1 MDGGI
6 VDNQGIEPI
15 LLAEQRMET
24 SLGCKDG
31 KCLDLI
37 IVSDVASP
45 YMSAYQPSDV
55 HLPKGLNRMTLKK
68 LTASIWGVGIGL
80 TVATALSLVF
90 TSTSFL
96 SGVLVAVWVLVVG
109 ILIIYTVMKKKLISV
124 AAKSVIQDSIPAV
137 MNLRFG
143 DIATLLANRVSSVL
157 LLVSSVFMKH
167 LRRMDYRSIYRD
179 DDWKNRCMMNGVN

>member
-1 MDGGI
+1 MF
-6 VDNQGIEPI
+6 
-15 LLAEQRMET
+15 LLGYDIGSSSVKA
-24 SLGCKDG
+24 SL
-31 KCLDLI
+31 
-37 IVSDVASP
+37 V
-45 YMSAYQPSDV
+45 
-55 HLPKGLNRMTLKK
+55 
-68 LTASIWGVGIGL
+68 
-80 TVATALSLVF
+80 LSLIHIC
-90 TSTSFL
+90 
-96 SGVLVAVWVLVVG
+96 VLVAVWVLVVG

-179 DDWKNRCMMNGVN
+179 DDWKNRCMMNGVYELRPDEAWASKLKSGQLPEYLKPSNKIQQHSTTVSYTHLQRIRYKGIA

>member
-1 MDGGI
+1 MLI
-6 VDNQGIEPI
+6 NFRCTFAERIEPDDT
-15 LLAEQRMET
+15 EKT
-24 SLGCKDG
+24 
-31 KCLDLI
+31 
-37 IVSDVASP
+37 
-45 YMSAYQPSDV
+45 
-55 HLPKGLNRMTLKK
+55 N
-68 LTASIWGVGIGL
+68 SIYLGVGIGL

-167 LRRMDYRSIYRD
+167 CADDIEVYTD
-179 DDWKNRCMMNGVN
+179 DDWKTDV